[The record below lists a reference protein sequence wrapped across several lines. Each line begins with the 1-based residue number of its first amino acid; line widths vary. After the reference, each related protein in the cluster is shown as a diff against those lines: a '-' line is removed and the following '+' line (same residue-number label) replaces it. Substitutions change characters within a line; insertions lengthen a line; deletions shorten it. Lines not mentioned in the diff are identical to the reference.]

1 MSKRGSKESKL
12 SRYLKAPIRFLIK
25 AGDFY
30 VKSMTEYSEKVG
42 HGTVLGCPTGHVVN
56 ALPRSYSVGSTRSSH
71 ADDDFRELL
80 RAASTRHLDDGK
92 ARLDRVQ
99 RQQARQSPKMPRS
112 QSVGIG
118 RIDEDKPCDF
128 DADFI
133 KVKPAYFPRSRS
145 YAVTKREG
153 GL

>member
-1 MSKRGSKESKL
+1 MSKTGSKERKL

-25 AGDFY
+25 VGDFY
-30 VKSMTEYSEKVG
+30 IKSMTEYSEKVG
-42 HGTVLGCPTGHVVN
+42 HGTILGCPAGHVN
-56 ALPRSYSVGSTRSSH
+56 ALPRSYSVGSTRSGH
-71 ADDDFRELL
+71 GDNDFRELL
-80 RAASTRHLDDGK
+80 RAASTRHFDDNK
-92 ARLDRVQ
+92 AR
-99 RQQARQSPKMPRS
+99 RQQARRSPKMPRS